1 MKRENK
7 LVRTGIISG
16 YGGNFKSS
24 AKNISRLFFWQSM
37 LWLEKTTFNCVQTCA
52 IFIVGQ
58 KHDAEKYK
66 CQSCPIVLS
75 TLDNVPPNV

>member
-7 LVRTGIISG
+7 LVPTGTISG

-24 AKNISRLFFWQSM
+24 AKKYFKTIFWQSM

-66 CQSCPIVLS
+66 CQSCQIVLS